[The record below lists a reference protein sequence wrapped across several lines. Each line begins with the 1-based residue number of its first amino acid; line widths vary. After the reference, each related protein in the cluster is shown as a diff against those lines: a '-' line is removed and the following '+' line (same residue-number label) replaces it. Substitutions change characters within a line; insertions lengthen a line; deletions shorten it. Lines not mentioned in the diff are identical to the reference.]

1 MGDPTEGRRPQN
13 ALLLGMIRAS
23 GATYE
28 TLARTIQT
36 VAAEAGDSTRTN
48 RSNIAHWV
56 RGVHPS
62 EPTDGYLVEALSR
75 LLGRPIAAEE
85 IGLVGTAP
93 SGAFEWRADT
103 LAALHELGRADLDV
117 RRRRA
122 LTAAAYS
129 VAGLSVPGPAW
140 WTWMAEKSAARP
152 ATSRRHVGHRDLAAV
167 RDMVA
172 MLSAI
177 DQRHGGGHARSA
189 VVQYLTTDVNTYLHG
204 RFTDDHVRR
213 EMFSAASEL
222 AYLSGWMA
230 FDNGE
235 HSVAQRYF
243 TMALS
248 LAAEGDDAPMAG
260 HVLRAMAH
268 QAVDLGHPRRAL
280 NVAVASVEG
289 RRYALASNRE
299 RALLGVVHARA
310 LAANGQKAAAAAAL
324 VQAED
329 DLASAHPGDD
339 EPARVF
345 FFGEASLAHETAC
358 TLRDTGD
365 LAGAQREFRRSVRTR
380 KADSFTRTHAVTLG
394 YLGAVQAR
402 QGAIEE
408 ACTTWSDALDVMD
421 GIHSARTRRTVADM
435 RRALSTVRGRGITA
449 VAELDRRAAQY
460 LVESA

>member
-1 MGDPTEGRRPQN
+1 MGDPAGGRRQPN
-13 ALLLGMIRAS
+13 ALLRDVIRAS

-28 TLARTIQT
+28 TLARLIQT
-36 VAAEAGDSTRTN
+36 VATEAGDSTRTN
-48 RSNIAHWV
+48 RSTIAHWV
-56 RGVHPS
+56 RGVPPS
-62 EPTDGYLVEALSR
+62 EPTDAYLVEALSR
-75 LLGRPIAAEE
+75 LLGHPVSAED
-85 IGLVGTAP
+85 IGLVGTSP
-93 SGAFEWRADT
+93 SGAFAWRADT

-129 VAGLSVPGPAW
+129 VTGLSVPGSAW
-140 WTWMAEKSAARP
+140 WTWMAEKSVTRTV
-152 ATSRRHVGHRDLAAV
+152 TSRRNVGRRDLAAV

-172 MLSAI
+172 MFSHI

-189 VVQYLTTDVNTYLHG
+189 VVQYLTTDVIAYLQG
-204 RFTDDHVRR
+204 RFADDRVRR
-213 EMFSAASEL
+213 EMLSAASEL
-222 AYLSGWMA
+222 AYVSGWMA

-235 HSVAQRYF
+235 HPVAQRYF
-243 TMALS
+243 TMAMS
-248 LAAEGDDAPMAG
+248 LAAEADDAPMAG

-280 NVAVASVEG
+280 RVADASMEG
-289 RRYALASNRE
+289 QRYSRASNRE

-310 LAANGQKAAAAAAL
+310 LAASGQKAAAAVAL
-324 VQAED
+324 VRAED
-329 DLASAHPGDD
+329 DLASACPGDD

-345 FFGEASLAHETAC
+345 FFSEASLAHETAC

-408 ACTTWSDALDVMD
+408 ACSTWSDALDAME
-421 GIHSARTRRTVADM
+421 GIYSARIRRTVTDM
-435 RRALSTVRGRGITA
+435 RRALLSVRGRGITV
-449 VAELDRRAAQY
+449 VADLDRRAALY
-460 LVESA
+460 LAQSV

>member
-1 MGDPTEGRRPQN
+1 MGDSAGSRRPPN
-13 ALLLGMIRAS
+13 ALLRDVIRAS

-36 VAAEAGDSTRTN
+36 VAAEAGDPTRTN
-48 RSNIAHWV
+48 RSTIAHWV
-56 RGVHPS
+56 RGVPPS

-75 LLGRPIAAEE
+75 LSGRSVAAEE
-85 IGLVGTAP
+85 IGLA
-93 SGAFEWRADT
+93 GASPGGAVEWRVDT
-103 LAALHELGRADLDV
+103 LAALHELGRVDLDL
-117 RRRRA
+117 RRRHA

-129 VAGLSVPGPAW
+129 VTGLSVPGAAW
-140 WTWMAEKSAARP
+140 WTWMAEKSATRN
-152 ATSRRHVGHRDLAAV
+152 ATSRRNVGRRDLAAV

-172 MLSAI
+172 MFSRI

-189 VVQYLTTDVNTYLHG
+189 VVQYLTTDVNAYLHG
-204 RFTDDHVRR
+204 RFADDRVRR

-230 FDNGE
+230 FDNAE
-235 HSVAQRYF
+235 HPVAQRYF
-243 TMALS
+243 TMAVS

-268 QAVDLGHPRRAL
+268 QAVDLSHPRRAL
-280 NVAVASVEG
+280 KVAVASMDG
-289 RRYALASNRE
+289 QRYAQASNRE

-310 LAANGQKAAAAAAL
+310 LAASGQKAAAAVAL
-324 VQAED
+324 VRAED
-329 DLASAHPGDD
+329 DLASARPGDD

-345 FFGEASLAHETAC
+345 FFSEASLAHETAC

-365 LAGAQREFRRSVRTR
+365 LPGAQREFRRSVRTR

-408 ACTTWSDALDVMD
+408 ACTTWSDALDAME
-421 GIHSARTRRTVADM
+421 GIHSARTRRTVTDM

-449 VAELDRRAAQY
+449 VAELERRATRY
-460 LVESA
+460 LAESV